1 MEAEIRL
8 RILNRDQFICQGCG
22 CPATTPHHII
32 PKSRY
37 GKKGRELR
45 DSDKNLISLCE
56 DCHLYKDGGAHR
68 TIKRKEHL
76 ELLAKLHGYTYTE
89 RRFLEVLNAGN
100 CNVAVC

>member
-1 MEAEIRL
+1 MDADLIL
-8 RILNRDQFICQGCG
+8 KVLNRDRWLCQECG
-22 CPATTPHHII
+22 FQARAIHHIV
-32 PKSRY
+32 PRSRY
-37 GKKGRELR
+37 GKKGQELR
-45 DSDKNLISLCE
+45 DDERNLISLCE